1 MNNNITNPSKELW
14 IMRSGEGIRV
24 GNMTDAHVI
33 NTYLMVSKN
42 CDTYWTEIFRLEI
55 NKRGITEEQIE
66 AQRKENSVKRRYIV
80 LVCCEREMSVLAIC
94 DTHDDAFGVM
104 KDDFIKTLDLTEKDL
119 EDCYED
125 DGERFLG
132 ENMAYANESNNY
144 DWKIVEITEPKEK

>member
-14 IMRSGEGIRV
+14 IMRSGEGVRV

-33 NTYLMVSKN
+33 NTYLMVSRN
-42 CDTYWTEIFRLEI
+42 CDAYWTEVFRLEI
-55 NKRGITEEQIE
+55 AKRGITDEQIE
-66 AQRKENSVKRRYIV
+66 AQRKENNTKRRYIV

-94 DTHDDAFGVM
+94 DTYDEAFAVM
-104 KDDFIKTLDLTEKDL
+104 KEDFVKTLNLTEEEL
-119 EDCYED
+119 AECSTD
-125 DGERFLG
+125 DGERFLD